1 MHMESTSLKKK
12 VALLGIPDDALDV
25 LTHYTQ
31 GTDWEAVVV
40 VSSSADAYAAR
51 MAEVLG
57 IPVADEVDPEQL
69 VGCDL
74 VIVGPE
80 AGVDVGTIREI
91 LENEPVLVAD
101 LEEISRELSFHPFA
115 ENESDSAEIG
125 LEGFGAAFKALQSQ
139 ETDELGN
146 EPEYAVPPQDLE
158 ATELEQTEFEQGE
171 IEQTEY
177 EEEEEVFTEDAPFVQ
192 DTVFENA
199 PQDVFEDDDHIVETY
214 GDDPAAASQ
223 VEVPEEPMAEP
234 EEPIEIGSIENDRF
248 EFHGSAAVQELPP
261 ALREAAKKHRV
272 TKPAPI
278 QPARPRVVVASQ
290 RTLFDLSACLGQDPE
305 RQFNAVPLDG
315 DSQEFQALLEEVL
328 AATGAQ
334 SGSVM
339 LPDADGE
346 HLAIAASIGLPK
358 DIATA
363 IRPRLGE
370 GLAGRAY
377 ATGVASVLQGEVPQ
391 FAEAAGLTHRVVAS
405 IPIQRDGRRMGVLS
419 INIDSHESIVESE
432 LLKTLDRFI
441 EPAQRAIF
449 RSVDLA
455 ELPWEAQREI
465 LFRALDAVM
474 GLDAGFPE
482 RLVETGEILRKAVRA
497 DFVHVYLID
506 PLSQRLEL
514 ITPTRGLSATEGRY
528 LPLDRG
534 FYSWVVD
541 RGVFQLLTAPD
552 SETGVDRAV
561 ACLPVRTSRPYGLLV
576 LEHFKVLPESR
587 AQVRD
592 LLASVIEQLE
602 EIFEVEQGVES
613 QDILAGL
620 RMRLTDKKNE
630 LELLPSALR
639 AQSVLEFA
647 LTALAAEAAVWLEGP
662 GGRPVIAQPQTRQA
676 ARIVAD
682 VWDSLDTLCGWIR
695 EYGSAASGG
704 TGPGW
709 DPGAP
714 PGPSPYVGVRDDRG
728 NGVIMIFF
736 NGEERTPIQ
745 LPARIL
751 VEVLRNMAQ
760 LIPNGYEDDAQDET
774 ALDNAA

>member
-1 MHMESTSLKKK
+1 MDSASPKKK

-31 GTDWEAVVV
+31 GTEWETTVI
-40 VSSSADAYAAR
+40 VSASADAYAAR

-57 IPVADEVDPEQL
+57 IPVEDSVDPEHL
-69 VGCDL
+69 VTCDL
-74 VIVGPE
+74 VIVGPD
-80 AGVDVGTIREI
+80 AGVDVETIREI

-101 LEEISRELSFHPFA
+101 LDEVSRELSFHPFA
-115 ENESDSAEIG
+115 ENEAEPSEIE
-125 LEGFGAAFKALQSQ
+125 LDEFGAAFQAL
-139 ETDELGN
+139 ELQRQAG
-146 EPEYAVPPQDLE
+146 
-158 ATELEQTEFEQGE
+158 
-171 IEQTEY
+171 
-177 EEEEEVFTEDAPFVQ
+177 EEEEEEAEQEQTLGDNETIDDAHGEEFEEEDHV
-192 DTVFENA
+192 
-199 PQDVFEDDDHIVETY
+199 VETF
-214 GDDPAAASQ
+214 GEDPVASSHPAEAIDD
-223 VEVPEEPMAEP
+223 
-234 EEPIEIGSIENDRF
+234 GSIEDDRIDI
-248 EFHGSAAVQELPP
+248 HGSSAVQELPS
-261 ALREAAKKHRV
+261 ALRAARKKHRESH
-272 TKPAPI
+272 PAAERPVK
-278 QPARPRVVVASQ
+278 PRVFAPSD
-290 RTLFDLSACLGQDPE
+290 RTLFDLSGCLGQDPE
-305 RQFNAVPLDG
+305 RQFDAVPLDG
-315 DSQEFQALLEEVL
+315 DSQEFQTLLEEVL

-334 SGSVM
+334 TGSVM

-346 HLAIAASIGLPK
+346 HLAIAASVGLPR
-358 DIATA
+358 DIVAA

-391 FAEAAGLTHRVVAS
+391 FAEAAGLTQRVAAS

-419 INIDSHESIVESE
+419 INIDSRESIVEAE

-514 ITPTRGLSATEGRY
+514 ITPARGLSATEGRY

-552 SETGVDRAV
+552 SEAGIDRAV

-576 LEHFKVLPESR
+576 LEHFKVHPESR
-587 AQVRD
+587 TQVRD
-592 LLASVIEQLE
+592 LLVSVIEQLE

-613 QDILAGL
+613 QDVLAGL
-620 RMRLTDKKNE
+620 RMRINDKKNE

-647 LTALAAEAAVWLEGP
+647 LTMLAAEAAVWLEGP

-709 DPGAP
+709 DPGTP
-714 PGPSPYVGVRDDRG
+714 PGPSPYVGVRDERG

-736 NGEERTPIQ
+736 SEEDRMGMQ

-751 VEVLRNMAQ
+751 IEVLRSMCP
-760 LIPNGYEDDAQDET
+760 LIPVESAPAENYEDEATLDDA
-774 ALDNAA
+774 A